1 MTGEAGTRAL
11 PPATRPQP
19 ESGRSREEVPVESR
33 WLVSFDGAVRRRES
47 VARPDRYRQI
57 EQLPPDAPRTVRGG
71 GYSYAPA
78 SFGARTIVQE
88 TRAFNRVLGFDPE
101 NGILECEAGLTLAQL
116 HSVATPHGWYLP
128 TQPDYPLITIGG
140 CIATE
145 AHGKNHFRDGTF
157 RRCILALDLF
167 HPAHGILRLTRDS
180 HADLFELTCG
190 GLGLTGQ
197 ILSATLALDRLEGT
211 RVEIRRVSLG
221 RLEEAVPLLE
231 QWAPKSRFLYT
242 WHNLSVSGAS
252 FGRGF
257 LYTGD
262 FRPGSGPARDG
273 GERFKPIRAEDRGRW
288 RICLLNRATIPL
300 FNAAYELVQRTSVR
314 VRALSLFEFLFP
326 VARKVA
332 YYELFGGN
340 GLHEYQML
348 VPVESFED
356 VAATLRRGL
365 ARFEVPIALASC
377 KLFKGERSLLRFDG
391 TGICLTLDFPRS
403 SMSGRLAGFL
413 DGVVREM
420 RGLPNIVKDSRLP
433 RETVE
438 ACYPQYESF
447 RRSLRTF
454 DPLRLYRSEI
464 SERLG
469 L

>member
-1 MTGEAGTRAL
+1 MKRAF
-11 PPATRPQP
+11 PRAVS
-19 ESGRSREEVPVESR
+19 EGIPVESR
-33 WLVSFDGAVRRRES
+33 CLVSFDGRVRRRES
-47 VARPDRYRQI
+47 VARLDRYRQI
-57 EQLPPDAPRTVRGG
+57 EQFPADALRTVRGG

-78 SFGARTIVQE
+78 SFGAGTTVQE
-88 TRAFNRVLGFDPE
+88 ARAFTRVLHFDPE
-101 NGILECEAGLTLAQL
+101 NGTLECEAGLTLGQL

-128 TQPDYPLITIGG
+128 AQPGYPLITLGG

-157 RRCILALDLF
+157 RRRILALDLF
-167 HPAHGILRLTRDS
+167 HPAHGVLRLTRER

-197 ILSATLALDRLEGT
+197 ILSATLALDRLEGS
-211 RVEIRRVSLG
+211 RVEVRRIPLG

-231 QWAPKSRFLYT
+231 EWAPKSRFLYT

-262 FRPGSGPARDG
+262 FRSGSGPARDG
-273 GERFKPIRAEDRGRW
+273 GERFAPITAEDRGRF
-288 RICLLNRATIPL
+288 RISLLNRATTAP
-300 FNAAYELVQRTSVR
+300 FNAAYELVQRASSTVR
-314 VRALSLFEFLFP
+314 ELSLFEFLFP

-332 YYELFGGN
+332 YFELFGSR

-348 VPVESFED
+348 VPVQSFGD
-356 VAATLRRGL
+356 LAATLRRGL
-365 ARFEVPIALASC
+365 ARFGVPIALASC

-391 TGICLTLDFPRS
+391 TGICLALDFPSSSRS
-403 SMSGRLAGFL
+403 ERLAEFL
-413 DGVVREM
+413 DRVVREAG
-420 RGLPNIVKDSRLP
+420 GLPNIVKDSRLP

-438 ACYPQYESF
+438 ACYPEVESF
-447 RRSLRTF
+447 RRSLRAF

-464 SERLG
+464 SERLA